1 MSLPADSISISL
13 QSFSCGAVISS
24 YFGFG
29 RRRSKECHPDYVHQ
43 ACILRTFWSVIVLSG
58 ICHGLMIFIWLFYW
72 ASFDFQML
80 VPLKCVSNMPLI
92 VIAALLDFFNQNLL
106 DPCLV
111 INTCLCQCTCRPIGM
126 TQFPK
131 CIKRFF
137 HGFRNR
143 KSLQN
148 VCLPIVFWL
157 SYYFIITSLYQF
169 CFTL

>member
-1 MSLPADSISISL
+1 MPL
-13 QSFSCGAVISS
+13 QSFSCGAVSISNYS
-24 YFGFG
+24 FG
-29 RRRSKECHPDYVHQ
+29 RRRSKECHPDHVHQ

-58 ICHGLMIFIWLFYW
+58 TCHRLMIFLLAFLL
-72 ASFDFQML
+72 SLLGFPKML

-92 VIAALLDFFNQNLL
+92 VIAALLNFFNQNLL

-111 INTCLCQCTCRPIGM
+111 INTCVCQCTCRPIGM

-137 HGFRNR
+137 HELQNR

-148 VCLPIVFWL
+148 VCLPIVFRL
-157 SYYFIITSLYQF
+157 SYYFIITSLHQF

>member
-1 MSLPADSISISL
+1 M
-13 QSFSCGAVISS
+13 
-24 YFGFG
+24 
-29 RRRSKECHPDYVHQ
+29 HQ

-58 ICHGLMIFIWLFYW
+58 TCHRLMIFLLAFLL
-72 ASFDFQML
+72 SLLGFRKML

-92 VIAALLDFFNQNLL
+92 AIATLLNFFNQNLL
-106 DPCLV
+106 DSCLV
-111 INTCLCQCTCRPIGM
+111 INTCVCQCTCRPIGM

-131 CIKRFF
+131 YIRRFF

-148 VCLPIVFWL
+148 VCLPIVFGL
-157 SYYFIITSLYQF
+157 SYYFIITSLPQF